1 MLIINFIFYKFY
13 YLAKTS
19 DTETYWMSTIILY
32 IHIFLAVLSVFYKH
46 FYKYLIV
53 SITYKRKD
61 GEEKKHQCNC
71 VVCCFQLADNSS
83 GGFHRCRP
91 AYSTQHGGRSAHH
104 GCDCLDLR
112 RFLLLICWFCIFQI
126 GCWWDKK

>member
-61 GEEKKHQCNC
+61 GEEKKH
-71 VVCCFQLADNSS
+71 
-83 GGFHRCRP
+83 
-91 AYSTQHGGRSAHH
+91 
-104 GCDCLDLR
+104 
-112 RFLLLICWFCIFQI
+112 
-126 GCWWDKK
+126 